1 MKEGSYMLYEK
12 LDYVIA
18 IAEDQNLT
26 RAAKK
31 LYISQPTLTMY
42 LNRLEESLG
51 VQLFDRRKNP
61 VLLTPAGKHYIEK
74 MREIAEAEQILRG
87 ELRTVSDPARTF
99 RIGSARVRGHYWLP
113 PLLRLLSERHPETFF
128 TVSLGAEKQ
137 LQKLLGKDSIDM
149 AIGSLADIPESDI
162 PLVFEDVALERT
174 LLVAHRKYGLVPPE
188 EHDRNSPDSPY
199 LIDPVS
205 LQNLP
210 FITPSS
216 ANGMYL
222 NFQKMI
228 AQFNIK
234 PGHTLVI
241 DTMTTGLQMT
251 VQGLGVQMISA
262 GILCSLTSEER
273 KELDYIQLP
282 DFPVTRKCSV
292 VWREDTEQ
300 MPLIEEA
307 IQLLRENVLPQMIYT
322 EVIRNGS

>member
-18 IAEDQNLT
+18 IAEEQNLT

-31 LYISQPTLTMY
+31 LYISQPPLTMY
-42 LNRLEESLG
+42 LNRLAESLG

-149 AIGSLADIPESDI
+149 AIGSLADIPESEI

-210 FITPSS
+210 FITPSKV
-216 ANGMYL
+216 NGM
-222 NFQKMI
+222 
-228 AQFNIK
+228 
-234 PGHTLVI
+234 
-241 DTMTTGLQMT
+241 
-251 VQGLGVQMISA
+251 
-262 GILCSLTSEER
+262 
-273 KELDYIQLP
+273 
-282 DFPVTRKCSV
+282 
-292 VWREDTEQ
+292 
-300 MPLIEEA
+300 
-307 IQLLRENVLPQMIYT
+307 
-322 EVIRNGS
+322 

>member
-1 MKEGSYMLYEK
+1 MLYEK

-18 IAEDQNLT
+18 IAEEQNLT

-137 LQKLLGKDSIDM
+137 LQKLLGKDSIDV

-162 PLVFEDVALERT
+162 QIKILAEFHLLEIIRPVQDRFTGITLSQVIPGIRDRTIQIRFRDFQTVLEFFHRVRQHDTFRLVDIF
-174 LLVAHRKYGLVPPE
+174 
-188 EHDRNSPDSPY
+188 
-199 LIDPVS
+199 
-205 LQNLP
+205 
-210 FITPSS
+210 
-216 ANGMYL
+216 
-222 NFQKMI
+222 
-228 AQFNIK
+228 
-234 PGHTLVI
+234 
-241 DTMTTGLQMT
+241 
-251 VQGLGVQMISA
+251 
-262 GILCSLTSEER
+262 
-273 KELDYIQLP
+273 
-282 DFPVTRKCSV
+282 
-292 VWREDTEQ
+292 
-300 MPLIEEA
+300 
-307 IQLLRENVLPQMIYT
+307 
-322 EVIRNGS
+322 

>member
-1 MKEGSYMLYEK
+1 MLYEK

-18 IAEDQNLT
+18 IAEEQNLT

-51 VQLFDRRKNP
+51 VQLFDRRKSP
-61 VLLTPAGKHYIEK
+61 VLLTPAGRHYIEK

-87 ELRTVSDPARTF
+87 ELRTVSDQARTF
-99 RIGSARVRGHYWLP
+99 RIGSARGRGHYWLP
-113 PLLRLLSERHPETFF
+113 PLLRLLSERHPEIFF

-162 PLVFEDVALERT
+162 PLVYEDVALERT
-174 LLVAHRKYGLVPPE
+174 LLVVHRKYGLVPE
-188 EHDRNSPDSPY
+188 EDREGNSPDSPY
-199 LIDPVS
+199 LINPAN

-222 NFQKMI
+222 NF
-228 AQFNIK
+228 
-234 PGHTLVI
+234 
-241 DTMTTGLQMT
+241 
-251 VQGLGVQMISA
+251 
-262 GILCSLTSEER
+262 R
-273 KELDYIQLP
+273 
-282 DFPVTRKCSV
+282 R
-292 VWREDTEQ
+292 
-300 MPLIEEA
+300 
-307 IQLLRENVLPQMIYT
+307 
-322 EVIRNGS
+322 

>member
-1 MKEGSYMLYEK
+1 MLYEK

-18 IAEDQNLT
+18 IAEEQNLT

-99 RIGSARVRGHYWLP
+99 CIGSSRVRGHYWLP
-113 PLLRLLSERHPETFF
+113 PLLRLLSERHPELSF
-128 TVSLGAEKQ
+128 TVSLGSEKQ
-137 LQKLLGKDSIDM
+137 LQKLLEKDSIDV
-149 AIGSLADIPESDI
+149 AIGTLADIPESDI
-162 PLVFEDVALERT
+162 PLVFEDVALEKM
-174 LLVAHRKYGLVPPE
+174 LLVAHKKFGLVPSE
-188 EHDRNSPDSPY
+188 MRGDNSPDCLYQLNPA
-199 LIDPVS
+199 S
-205 LQNLP
+205 LRNLP

-222 NFQKMI
+222 SFQKLI
-228 AQFNIK
+228 AQCNIQ
-234 PGHTLVI
+234 PGHILVI
-241 DTMTTGLQMT
+241 DTMTTGLKMA
-251 VQGLGVQMISA
+251 VQGLGVQLISA
-262 GILCSLTSEER
+262 GIMSALSTEER
-273 KELDYIQLP
+273 QELDYCCLP
-282 DFPVTRKCSV
+282 DFPAARRCSV

-300 MPLIEEA
+300 LPMIREVTH
-307 IQLLRENVLPQMIYT
+307 LLRENVLPQMIYT
-322 EVIRNGS
+322 EVVQHGTEQEI